1 MSLQESLSKLNE
13 IDINDL
19 DFENIGTWPI
29 AGRVVVWLLLAV
41 LVAGGG
47 YWFLI
52 QPQIDQ
58 LVAAEAAEVNK
69 RRTFESMAAQ
79 ASSVDVYR
87 AQLVE
92 IEQSFS
98 ALLSQL
104 PSQTEVP
111 GLLDDISESGINSG
125 LSFKNIQLR
134 PEQVREFYV
143 EFPIQITVSGGY
155 HDMGTF
161 VSGVAGLSRI
171 VTLHNFEISGSNPSD
186 LKMDITA
193 STYRYKGGDEQ

>member
-19 DFENIGTWPI
+19 DFENIGTWSL
-29 AGRVVVWLLLAV
+29 AGRIVVWALLAV
-41 LVAGGG
+41 IVAGAG
-47 YWFLI
+47 YWFVI
-52 QPQIDQ
+52 QPQIDDLEHAQ
-58 LVAAEAAEVNK
+58 SQEVEK
-69 RRTFESMAAQ
+69 RRQFESMAAQ
-79 ASSVDVYR
+79 ASSIDVYR

-92 IEQSFS
+92 IELSFS

-104 PSQTEVP
+104 PSETEVP

-134 PEQVREFYV
+134 PEQVREYYV
-143 EFPIQITVSGGY
+143 ELPIQITVSGGY

-171 VTLHNFEISGSNPSD
+171 VTLHNFDISGSNPDD
-186 LKMDITA
+186 LKMEITA

>member
-143 EFPIQITVSGGY
+143 ELPIQITVSGGY

>member
-13 IDINDL
+13 IDINDI
-19 DFENIGTWPI
+19 DFENIGTWSLG
-29 AGRVVVWLLLAV
+29 GRIFVWLLLAV
-41 LVAGGG
+41 IVAGVG
-47 YWFLI
+47 YWFVI

-58 LVAAEAAEVNK
+58 LEQSKAQEVEK
-69 RRTFESMAAQ
+69 RRQFESMAAQ
-79 ASSVDVYR
+79 ASSIDVYR

-104 PSQTEVP
+104 PSETEVP
-111 GLLDDISESGINSG
+111 GLLDDISETGINSG
-125 LSFKNIQLR
+125 LSFKTIQLR
-134 PEQVREFYV
+134 PEQVREYYI
-143 EFPIQITVSGGY
+143 ELPIQITVSGGY

-171 VTLHNFEISGSNPSD
+171 VTLHNFDISGSNPDD
-186 LKMDITA
+186 LQMEITA
-193 STYRYKGGDEQ
+193 STYRYKGGDE

>member
-19 DFENIGTWPI
+19 DFENIGTWSLAGRLVVWVLLAMII
-29 AGRVVVWLLLAV
+29 AGV
-41 LVAGGG
+41 G
-47 YWFLI
+47 YWFVI
-52 QPQIDQ
+52 QPQIEELERAQAQEIDK
-58 LVAAEAAEVNK
+58 K
-69 RRTFESMAAQ
+69 RQFELMAAQ
-79 ASSVDVYR
+79 ASSIDVYR
-87 AQLVE
+87 SQLVE

-104 PSQTEVP
+104 PSETEVP

-134 PEQVREFYV
+134 PEQVREYYV
-143 EFPIQITVSGGY
+143 ELPIQITVSGSY

-171 VTLHNFEISGSNPSD
+171 VTLHNFDISGSNPD
-186 LKMDITA
+186 ELNMEITA
-193 STYRYKGGDEQ
+193 STYRYKGGDE